1 MNQNKFQSLI
11 LLITL
16 STLIFL
22 DVALANHLALN
33 FFNVRDFG
41 AAGQGTDCDTEAVQA
56 AIDSAFANGGG
67 VVYFPPGKYLIKTVV
82 LKDNVAIRMD
92 RGTTILGSTELNQFD
107 PQYGSFTDSDGRK
120 FGTCLFFARDAKNIA
135 IEGDGIINGQGFPEF
150 YPIKEGLARPAIIRF
165 IRCQNVKIEDIML
178 INSAAWVQHYVEC
191 DDLTIRGITVHSY
204 SNKNNDGLDI
214 EGCQRVLI
222 TGCNI
227 SSEDDSIVLK
237 AFSRR
242 SCRDVVISDCIISGL
257 KSAIKTGTESAGGF
271 ENISISNCVFYGTRG
286 ISLLSVDGGDVNNI
300 TISNIS
306 MRDSYAVIVMRL
318 GARMRPFS
326 LSEEERPQKA
336 GTFKN
341 IMIHN
346 IQATGVTE
354 SNDFICGIPGHFIE
368 NVTLSNIRITYKGGG
383 NKVDSERAIPE
394 LVDEYPKAKM
404 FGTLPA
410 YGFFIRH
417 AKNIKLTD
425 VSLSFEKPDH
435 RSVIWCDDVSNLEL
449 AGIQAQST
457 ATAVPFFSLKNVR
470 DAWIHGCKPLN
481 AIETFLRVDGSD
493 SEGIILSENFL
504 KSVRT
509 EIVQRNEVAKHAV
522 ESRGNFK

>member
-1 MNQNKFQSLI
+1 MNQAKLKSLM
-11 LLITL
+11 LIITFL
-16 STLIFL
+16 SLFL
-22 DVALANHLALN
+22 FEAANTNELALE
-33 FFNVRDFG
+33 FYNVKNLG
-41 AAGQGTDCDTEAVQA
+41 AAGNGTEYDTEAVQT
-56 AIDSAFANGGG
+56 AIDSASINGGG
-67 VVYFPPGKYLIKTVV
+67 TVYFPPGKYLIKTVV
-82 LKDNVAIRMD
+82 LKDNVTIRLD

-107 PQYGSFTDSDGRK
+107 PKYGSFTDSDGRK
-120 FGTCLFFARDAKNIA
+120 FGTCLLFAKDAKNIA

-165 IRCQNVKIEDIML
+165 IRCQNVKIEDITL
-178 INSAAWVQHYVEC
+178 INSAAWVQHYIEC
-191 DDLTIRGITVHSY
+191 DDLTIRGITVNSF

-242 SCRDVVISDCIISGL
+242 PCRDVVISDCIVSGL

-318 GARMRPFS
+318 GDRMRPYR
-326 LSEEERPQKA
+326 LREEERPQKP

-346 IQATGVTE
+346 VQATGVTE
-354 SNDFICGIPGHFIE
+354 SNDFICGIPEHPIE
-368 NVTLSNIRITYKGGG
+368 NVTLSNIRISYKGGG
-383 NKVDSERAIPE
+383 KKTYSERAIPE
-394 LVDEYPKAKM
+394 LTDEYPKAKM
-404 FGTLPA
+404 FGTLPS

-417 AKNIKLTD
+417 AKNIKLSD
-425 VSLSFEKPDH
+425 IFLSFDEPDH

-449 AGIQAQST
+449 SGIQAQST
-457 ATAVPFFSLKNVR
+457 AVAAPFFWLKNVK

-509 EIVQRNEVAKHAV
+509 EIEKRNAVSKNAIESQRN
-522 ESRGNFK
+522 FK

>member
-1 MNQNKFQSLI
+1 MNQNKFQAFI
-11 LLITL
+11 LSITL
-16 STLIFL
+16 STFIFL
-22 DVALANHLALN
+22 DAALANHLALN

-41 AAGQGTDCDTEAVQA
+41 AAATGADYDTEAVQA

-67 VVYFPPGKYLIKTVV
+67 VVYFPPGKYLIKTII
-82 LKDNVAIRMD
+82 LKDNVTIRLE

-107 PQYGSFTDSDGRK
+107 PDYGSFIDNSGRR
-120 FGTCLFFARDAKNIA
+120 FGTCLFFARAASHIA
-135 IEGDGIINGQGFPEF
+135 IEGNGIIDGQGFPEF

-165 IRCQNVKIEDIML
+165 IRCQNVKIEAITL

-191 DDLTIRGITVHSY
+191 DDLTIRGITVNSY
-204 SNKNNDGLDI
+204 ANKNNDGLDI

-242 SCRDVVISDCIISGL
+242 PCRDVVISDCIISGL
-257 KSAIKTGTESAGGF
+257 KSAIKTGTESSGGF

-318 GARMRPFS
+318 GARMRSYS
-326 LSEEERPQKA
+326 LSEGERPQKP

-354 SNDFICGIPGHFIE
+354 SNDFICGIPGHPIE
-368 NVTLSNIRITYKGGG
+368 NVTLSNIRINYKGNG

-417 AKNIKLTD
+417 AKNIKLSD
-425 VSLSFEKPDH
+425 IFLSFDEPDQ
-435 RSVIWCDDVSNLEL
+435 RSVICCDDVSNLEL
-449 AGIQAQST
+449 SGIRAQST
-457 ATAVPFFSLKNVR
+457 AAAAPFICLKNIT

-481 AIETFLRVDGSD
+481 AIATFLRVDGEPSQR
-493 SEGIILSENFL
+493 IILSDNFL
-504 KSVRT
+504 KSART
-509 EIVQRNEVAKHAV
+509 EIVKSSAVPENAIERQRD
-522 ESRGNFK
+522 FK